1 LGDLYFAKRLIEK
14 VGVMNKIAK
23 PLLSSFKLRYEE
35 EYDTIIIG
43 SGMSGLALAAILSK
57 EGEKVLVLER
67 HYVPGGCTHT
77 FKRGHYE
84 WDVGLHYVGEVGT
97 DTELK
102 KIYDYIC
109 DTPIEWADMGEVYD
123 KIYFGD
129 EVYEFRKGTENFI
142 RYFSELFPAEKEAI
156 KKYVELLKQVTQAAK
171 LYYAEKAIPDFLN
184 KVIGKW
190 MRNSYMKY
198 ASKTTQQVLDEL
210 FISGKLKA
218 ILAAQFGDYGLP
230 PSKSSF
236 VIHATVAHHYME
248 GGFYPVGGSRVIYEK
263 IAPVIQKAGGEIFVN
278 AEVEEILVQNGKA
291 IGVRLCDGK
300 IWKANTVISTVGIEK
315 TYSSLLSNRIQDKYD
330 LKRKLEG
337 LTHSI
342 AYLGLYVGF
351 KHSKTE
357 LDLPKSNFWI
367 FHDDYDHNKKIEL
380 KESNGVNDFP
390 IVYISFPSA
399 KDPDFER
406 RHPGMS
412 TVEILA
418 MVDNDSFSKWEGS
431 PWKKRGKAYD
441 DLKEKISQEL
451 LNYLYKYVPQTKGK
465 VDIYELSTPLS
476 VKHFQGYLNAEMY
489 GLEFSP
495 ERFKNRSLK
504 PRTPIK
510 NLYLAGQ
517 DIVCAG
523 IGGAV
528 MSAILCASA
537 MRNTNYVSK
546 IVKQAKR
553 A

>member
-1 LGDLYFAKRLIEK
+1 MFPVD
-14 VGVMNKIAK
+14 
-23 PLLSSFKLRYEE
+23 
-35 EYDTIIIG
+35 
-43 SGMSGLALAAILSK
+43 
-57 EGEKVLVLER
+57 
-67 HYVPGGCTHT
+67 VPIQ

-102 KIYDYIC
+102 LIYDYIC

-123 KIYFGD
+123 RIYFGD
-129 EVYEFRKGTENFI
+129 EVYEFRKGSENFI
-142 RYFSELFPAEKEAI
+142 QYFSELFPLEKEAI
-156 KKYVELLKQVTQAAK
+156 RKYVDLLNQVAK
-171 LYYAEKAIPDFLN
+171 SAKMYYAEKAIPEFLD
-184 KVIGKW
+184 KIIGKW
-190 MRNSYMKY
+190 MRGAYMKY
-198 ASKTTQQVLDEL
+198 ASKTTQEVLDEL

-236 VIHATVAHHYME
+236 VMHATVAHHYME
-248 GGFYPVGGSRVIYEK
+248 GGFYPVGGSRVIFEK

-291 IGVRLCDGK
+291 IGVRMADGK
-300 IWKANTVISTVGIEK
+300 IWKAKTVISTVGVEK
-315 TYSSLLSNRIQDKYD
+315 TYQRLLSNRIQDRYD
-330 LKRKLEG
+330 LKTKLEG
-337 LTHSI
+337 LVPSI

-351 KHSKTE
+351 KKSADE

-367 FHDDYDHNKKIEL
+367 FQDDYNHDKKMEL
-380 KESNGVNDFP
+380 KEQNTMNDFP
-390 IVYISFPSA
+390 VVYISFPSA
-399 KDPDFER
+399 KDPDFKN
-406 RHPGMS
+406 RHPGIS
-412 TVEILA
+412 TVEIVTL
-418 MVDNDSFSKWEGS
+418 VDNNAFAKWEGS
-431 PWKKRGKAYD
+431 PWKNRGKAYNE
-441 DLKEKISQEL
+441 LKEKISGEL
-451 LNYLYKYVPQTKGK
+451 LNYLYKYVPQTQGK
-465 VDIYELSTPLS
+465 VDFYELSTPLT

-489 GLEFSP
+489 GIGFTP
-495 ERFKNRSLK
+495 DRFKNRSLK

-510 NLYLAGQ
+510 NLFLAGQ

-537 MRNTNYVSK
+537 MKKTNYVSK